1 MNLLLALL
9 PLSGALVL
17 LALFWPDK
25 PKNRRKANT
34 KRQVKKVYSGMNE
47 LDFSYKLVR
56 LLIVS
61 FFVIILFDK
70 FLT

>member
-25 PKNRRKANT
+25 AKNPRKPNT
-34 KRQVKKVYSGMNE
+34 KSQVKKVYSGMNE
-47 LDFSYKLVR
+47 LDLSYKLVR

-61 FFVIILFDK
+61 YFVMILFDK
-70 FLT
+70 FLI